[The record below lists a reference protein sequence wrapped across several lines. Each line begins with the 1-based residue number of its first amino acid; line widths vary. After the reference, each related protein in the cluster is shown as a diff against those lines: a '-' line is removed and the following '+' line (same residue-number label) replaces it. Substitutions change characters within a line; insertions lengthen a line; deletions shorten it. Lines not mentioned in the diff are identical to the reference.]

1 MKKKEAARRPPSL
14 GSLRAAARDCRACPL
29 WRSATQTVF
38 GEGPAKARI
47 VLVGEEPGD
56 REDIVGRPFV
66 GPAGQLLR
74 RALVEAGLDP
84 AALYLTNVVKHF
96 KFEMRGKRRLHKRAN
111 AEEQAACLQ
120 WLQAELDRIRPA
132 IVVCLG
138 AT

>member
-56 REDIVGRPFV
+56 REDIVGRPFF
-66 GPAGQLLR
+66 GPA
-74 RALVEAGLDP
+74 
-84 AALYLTNVVKHF
+84 
-96 KFEMRGKRRLHKRAN
+96 
-111 AEEQAACLQ
+111 
-120 WLQAELDRIRPA
+120 
-132 IVVCLG
+132 
-138 AT
+138 